1 MRYLSKINNDII
13 FCKELTVANYKEL
26 LKCSY
31 GEQVNG
37 LLFVENLF
45 NILSEVTNKDVGYL
59 KSLSLV
65 DIVYLL
71 FDIYSNSVGTC
82 KITVTYEEKSLNV
95 ELNLDKMKQL
105 LFSHNNSFSHTV
117 DAGSIKILMES
128 PTLERSL
135 QPTKYLF
142 LDHIKGIQTDTYI
155 PIKTNEQ
162 AAKLVEN
169 LTPQIVNEIVKKYES
184 TYNALAKINFL
195 SIYGLDHIDLNFF
208 PTFNDFLW
216 LFKLLFGDSLSN
228 FYENFFYLSY
238 SGKLNAEFVEKISVG
253 EFNYFIGLLK
263 SVLNNQS
270 QSSPNE
276 TSIQH
281 DVGINEH

>member
-1 MRYLSKINNDII
+1 MKYRSKITNDII
-13 FCKELTVANYKEL
+13 FCKELSVVNYKEL
-26 LKCSY
+26 LKCSF
-31 GEQVNG
+31 GEQVDNH
-37 LLFVENLF
+37 LFVKNF
-45 NILSEVTNKDVGYL
+45 VHILSEVTNKDVSYL
-59 KSLSLV
+59 NNLSLI
-65 DIVYLL
+65 DIVYLI

-82 KITVTYEEKSLNV
+82 KITITYDEKTLNV

-105 LFSHNNSFSHTV
+105 LFSHNNCFIHTV
-117 DAGSIKILMES
+117 DAGSIKIIMES

-169 LTPQIVNEIVKKYES
+169 LTPQIVNEIVRKYES
-184 TYNALAKINFL
+184 TNNALAKINFL

-228 FYENFFYLSY
+228 FYENFFHLSY
-238 SGKLNAEFVEKISVG
+238 SGKLNAEFIEKISVG

-270 QSSPNE
+270 QSSSNE
-276 TSIQH
+276 TSTQH